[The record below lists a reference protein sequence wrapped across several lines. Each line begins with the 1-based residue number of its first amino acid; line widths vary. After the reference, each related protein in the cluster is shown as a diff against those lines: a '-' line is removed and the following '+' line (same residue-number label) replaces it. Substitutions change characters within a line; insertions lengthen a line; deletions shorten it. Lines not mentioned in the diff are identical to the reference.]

1 MEELLPRPIEVP
13 RRSPAPDVIAEISEK
28 GAMFEWLTDMTPLER
43 FDPPTL
49 HKVLEHPP
57 DGGEGWCNPDVEE
70 LTLLQPCDW
79 FIK

>member
-1 MEELLPRPIEVP
+1 MKHKML
-13 RRSPAPDVIAEISEK
+13 K
-28 GAMFEWLTDMTPLER
+28 GPKLKTESLKKR

-79 FIK
+79 FIE